1 VTVIQD
7 NQGRIQLH
15 EIKRRSFTPKEFQYF
30 CTSILD
36 EPNNEIKLIGMIM
49 AYCGAPTGEAG
60 GLQRQDVMVSG
71 AVPYIWFRDHKD
83 RIMGKKRLERIVPL
97 IDPLLGFLCDYF
109 STVELNKD
117 DPIFPTYGMGRH
129 SSSERSKK
137 LNRHIMNMRRDF
149 DDSQLSPYSL
159 RHTFKD
165 RAAMARVPSSVT
177 EYLMGH
183 KSKQSS
189 KIHQR
194 YGTGLPPQELV
205 EWMTAIQ
212 EVQDHG
218 HFHGD
223 E

>member
-1 VTVIQD
+1 
-7 NQGRIQLH
+7 
-15 EIKRRSFTPKEFQYF
+15 
-30 CTSILD
+30 
-36 EPNNEIKLIGMIM
+36 
-49 AYCGAPTGEAG
+49 
-60 GLQRQDVMVSG
+60 
-71 AVPYIWFRDHKD
+71 
-83 RIMGKKRLERIVPL
+83 
-97 IDPLLGFLCDYF
+97 
-109 STVELNKD
+109 
-117 DPIFPTYGMGRH
+117 
-129 SSSERSKK
+129 
-137 LNRHIMNMRRDF
+137 MNMRRDF

-183 KSKQSS
+183 VSKESS
-189 KIHQR
+189 KTHEK
-194 YGTGLPPQELV
+194 YGTGLPPKELV

>member
-1 VTVIQD
+1 V
-7 NQGRIQLH
+7 
-15 EIKRRSFTPKEFQYF
+15 
-30 CTSILD
+30 
-36 EPNNEIKLIGMIM
+36 
-49 AYCGAPTGEAG
+49 
-60 GLQRQDVMVSG
+60 
-71 AVPYIWFRDHKD
+71 
-83 RIMGKKRLERIVPL
+83 
-97 IDPLLGFLCDYF
+97 
-109 STVELNKD
+109 
-117 DPIFPTYGMGRH
+117 GRH

-137 LNRHIMNMRRDF
+137 LNRHIMNMRHDF